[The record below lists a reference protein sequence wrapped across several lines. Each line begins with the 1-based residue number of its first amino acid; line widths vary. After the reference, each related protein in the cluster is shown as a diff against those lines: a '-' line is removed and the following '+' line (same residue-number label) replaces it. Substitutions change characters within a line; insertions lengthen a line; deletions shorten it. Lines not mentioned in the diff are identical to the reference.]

1 HMISLI
7 GGLGSLDN
15 SKVHVSTGGGALLLF
30 LAGERL
36 PALEALDMSFREMLK
51 K

>member
-1 HMISLI
+1 MI
-7 GGLGSLDN
+7 GETPLDQ

-36 PALEALDMSFREMLK
+36 PALEALARGVKE
-51 K
+51 